1 MARKQKP
8 EDLSSYDAIKKAFI
22 KRCEDLSHVRS
33 LHDVIRDF
41 AELGRIT
48 IVNQLT
54 PFYSQEAEDIY
65 LKTIKKY
72 NSDEQS
78 QLAQMLAFVSMAHQ
92 MQPGD
97 FLGETLMELSMGRK
111 ELGQFF
117 SPYSVCQ
124 LNAQMCI
131 SESSVNDKGYITLS
145 EPAAGGGGMV
155 IAAHHR
161 ATELNVDLYAH
172 CVELSHM
179 TADLCYINLSA
190 AGVAAHVTQGNT
202 LSMKMGRSFP
212 TPALCTELWHN
223 RFKSNQETPCWL

>member
-1 MARKQKP
+1 MAKKKQ

-54 PFYSQEAEDIY
+54 PFYSQDAEDIY

-72 NSDEQS
+72 SSDEQS
-78 QLAQMLAFVSMAHQ
+78 QLAQMLAMVSMAHEL
-92 MQPGD
+92 QPGD

-117 SPYSVCQ
+117 TPYSLCR
-124 LNAQMCI
+124 LNAELTL
-131 SESSVNDKGYITLS
+131 SADSVNDKGYVSLS

-161 ATELNVDLYAH
+161 ATELKVDLYAH

-202 LSMKMGRSFP
+202 LSMEMGRSFP
-212 TPALCTELWHN
+212 TPALCTQQWSERL
-223 RFKSNQETPCWL
+223 

>member
-1 MARKQKP
+1 MAKKKQ

-54 PFYSQEAEDIY
+54 PFYSQDAEDIY

-78 QLAQMLAFVSMAHQ
+78 QLAQMLAMVSMAHELQ
-92 MQPGD
+92 SGD

-117 SPYSVCQ
+117 TPYSLCR
-124 LNAQMCI
+124 LNAELTL
-131 SESSVNDKGYITLS
+131 SADLVNDRGYVSLS

-161 ATELNVDLYAH
+161 ATELKVDLYAH

-190 AGVAAHVTQGNT
+190 AGVPAHVTQGNT

-212 TPALCTELWHN
+212 TPALCTQQWSERL
-223 RFKSNQETPCWL
+223 

>member
-1 MARKQKP
+1 MAKKKQ

-54 PFYSQEAEDIY
+54 PFYSQDAEDVY

-78 QLAQMLAFVSMAHQ
+78 QLAQMLAMVSMAHEL
-92 MQPGD
+92 QPGD

-117 SPYSVCQ
+117 TPYSLCS
-124 LNAQMCI
+124 LNAELTL
-131 SESSVNDKGYITLS
+131 SADLVNDKGYVSLS

-161 ATELNVDLYAH
+161 ATELKVDLYAH

-212 TPALCTELWHN
+212 TPALCTQQWSERL
-223 RFKSNQETPCWL
+223 

>member
-1 MARKQKP
+1 MAKKKQ

-54 PFYSQEAEDIY
+54 PFYSQDAEDIY

-78 QLAQMLAFVSMAHQ
+78 QLAQMLAMVSMAHEL
-92 MQPGD
+92 QPGD

-117 SPYSVCQ
+117 TPYSLCR
-124 LNAQMCI
+124 LNAELTL
-131 SESSVNDKGYITLS
+131 SADSVNDKGYVSLS

-161 ATELNVDLYAH
+161 ATELKVDLYAH
-172 CVELSHM
+172 CVELSNM

-212 TPALCTELWHN
+212 TPALCTQQWSERL
-223 RFKSNQETPCWL
+223 

>member
-1 MARKQKP
+1 MAKKKQ
-8 EDLSSYDAIKKAFI
+8 EDLSSYDAVKKAFI

-54 PFYSQEAEDIY
+54 PFYSQDAEDIY

-78 QLAQMLAFVSMAHQ
+78 QLAQMLAMVSMAHEL
-92 MQPGD
+92 QPGD

-117 SPYSVCQ
+117 TPYSLCR
-124 LNAQMCI
+124 LNAELTL
-131 SESSVNDKGYITLS
+131 SADSVNDKGYVSLS

-212 TPALCTELWHN
+212 TPALCTQQWSERL
-223 RFKSNQETPCWL
+223 

>member
-1 MARKQKP
+1 MAKKKQ

-54 PFYSQEAEDIY
+54 PFYSQDAEDIY

-78 QLAQMLAFVSMAHQ
+78 QLAQMLAMVSMAHEL
-92 MQPGD
+92 QPGD

-117 SPYSVCQ
+117 TPYSLCK
-124 LNAQMCI
+124 LNAELTL
-131 SESSVNDKGYITLS
+131 SADSVNDKGYVSLS

-161 ATELNVDLYAH
+161 ANELKVDLYAH

-212 TPALCTELWHN
+212 TPALCTQQWSERL
-223 RFKSNQETPCWL
+223 